1 LIKALFEYQ
10 FLQNALISGIL
21 ASIVCGIIGVIIVEK
36 KLVMMS
42 GGIAHTSYGG
52 VGLGYLLGFEPIIGA
67 FIFSVCAALGIGY
80 IKRKGGARSDVVI
93 GLFWSLGMALGILF
107 IAFMPGYPPDLS
119 SYLFGNILSVT
130 KSDLFL
136 IVGLT
141 IIVTLV
147 IVALFNNWKAYLFD
161 DEFASIIGIKTAFL
175 EYLLLILIAMTVVV
189 LIRVVGIILVLALLT
204 APAATAGLLTSNL
217 KKRMIYSILLG
228 NIFCIS
234 GLWISYKMNIA
245 SGAVIVVLSVIGYF
259 ISYIIRS
266 IVMKYK
272 RKKIARGIFNNSLKG
287 DINE

>member
-1 LIKALFEYQ
+1 MIKALFEYQ
-10 FLQNALISGIL
+10 FMQNALISGIL

-67 FIFSVCAALGIGY
+67 FIFSVCAAVGIGY

-107 IAFMPGYPPDLS
+107 IALMPGYPPDLS

-136 IVGLT
+136 IVCLT

-175 EYLLLILIAMTVVV
+175 EYLLLILIAMTVVI

-204 APAATAGLLTSNL
+204 APAATAGMLTSNL
-217 KKRMIYSILLG
+217 KNRMIYSIILG
-228 NIFCIS
+228 NIFCIF

-266 IVMKYK
+266 IIIKYK
-272 RKKIARGIFNNSLKG
+272 RKKIVKGTFNYSLKG

>member
-1 LIKALFEYQ
+1 MIKALFEYQ
-10 FLQNALISGIL
+10 FMQNALIAGIL

-107 IAFMPGYPPDLS
+107 IALMPGYPPDLS

-141 IIVTLV
+141 IVVTLL
-147 IVALFNNWKAYLFD
+147 IVAFFNNWKAYLFD

-217 KKRMIYSILLG
+217 KNRMIYSILLG

-259 ISYIIRS
+259 ISYTIRS

-272 RKKIARGIFNNSLKG
+272 RKKL
-287 DINE
+287 